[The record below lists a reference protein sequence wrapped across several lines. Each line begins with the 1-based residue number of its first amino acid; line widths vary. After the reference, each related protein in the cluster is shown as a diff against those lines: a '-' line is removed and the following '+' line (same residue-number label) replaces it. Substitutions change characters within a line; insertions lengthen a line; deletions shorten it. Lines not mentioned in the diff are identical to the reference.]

1 MSSKGLRYSY
11 GTIKLSDDDIAEI
24 KSLFRNFKLDIVE
37 SKIKLEVNEKNFE
50 KFVQT
55 KKFQA
60 FSKFTPKEIITGSL
74 SLYLFGL
81 IDREPSDI
89 DVICLDP
96 KPYQPFIG
104 RSYSFDIPH
113 YYGYHD
119 YEIKKW
125 FWQKPT
131 WVTID
136 FFEFQDEEFVEYE
149 CLKIEQ
155 PLNIIQKKF
164 NIVCSESV
172 SLSNKHYHDLKSIL
186 EV

>member
-1 MSSKGLRYSY
+1 MSSKGLRYNNGS
-11 GTIKLSDDDIAEI
+11 IKLSDEDISEI
-24 KSLFRNFKLDIVE
+24 KSLFRNFKLDIIE
-37 SKIKLEVNEKNFE
+37 SNIKLEINEKNFE

-89 DVICLDP
+89 DVICLDT

-125 FWQKPT
+125 FWQPT

-136 FFEFQDEEFVEYE
+136 FFEFQDEEFVEWGG
-149 CLKIEQ
+149 LKIEQ

-164 NIVCSESV
+164 NIVCSQD
-172 SLSNKHYHDLKSIL
+172 LSNKHYHDLKSIL